1 MLLFRSEETVR
12 AWCKT
17 HRIPIR
23 PLIDLEQLWHL
34 AVTWYGNRLTA
45 ESRRPAADEIP
56 GIFAGIG
63 LEGHFWDPQ
72 TDVWNTGRL

>member
-12 AWCKT
+12 AWCQANG
-17 HRIPIR
+17 IPVR
-23 PLIDLEQLWHL
+23 PLINLEQLWHL

-45 ESRRPAADEIP
+45 ESRRPSADEMA

-63 LEGHFWDPQ
+63 LEGPFWDPQ
-72 TDVWNTGRL
+72 ADVWNTGAL